1 MKLTRGRPMTLEPGV
16 LGTFGRPEDAARAV
30 RALKARGHRDV
41 RVAMPAPFPEVVA
54 ALGKPR
60 SFVDFVT
67 LPGALAG
74 LIGGLLLTILTSLAW
89 RLVTGGKPIVS
100 LPPFVVITFELTVLV
115 GSLAN
120 LTALA
125 FGIFG
130 GGRTKHFPVHEKF
143 NGDVIGVF
151 AAGGDPG
158 SVERTLRESGAQE
171 VSRVG

>member
-1 MKLTRGRPMTLEPGV
+1 MTPEQGV
-16 LGTFGRPEDAARAV
+16 LGTFVRPGDAARAV
-30 RALKARGHRDV
+30 RALKAKGHRDV

-54 ALGKPR
+54 AVGKPR
-60 SFVDFVT
+60 SFVDYIT

-74 LIGGLLLTILTSLAW
+74 LVGGLLLTILTSLAW

-100 LPPFVVITFELTVLV
+100 LPPFVVITFELTVLI

-120 LTALA
+120 LVALG
-125 FGIFG
+125 FGIG
-130 GGRTKHFPVHEKF
+130 RGGRPKHFPVHERF

-158 SVERTLRESGAQE
+158 SVEEVLRESGAEE
-171 VSRVG
+171 VTRVG